1 MFCEPL
7 CCAQISRESTQSRM
21 SEAGDESQFHYAWST
36 PAGGRAFE
44 SNANIDIH
52 DSVVVNIG

>member
-1 MFCEPL
+1 
-7 CCAQISRESTQSRM
+7 M

-52 DSVVVNIG
+52 DSVVVNIGWEVREARWAALLT